1 MGNNNFT
8 QEDLQKLQ
16 EFGKFILDRATW
28 QLTTTDAL
36 RLNKFLAFYNSL
48 TIKVEA
54 NILEIKALTKLRP
67 DEPTPESEQVSTVV
81 RKPKAVKSKE

>member
-54 NILEIKALTKLRP
+54 NIAEITAIRKVEEVEK
-67 DEPTPESEQVSTVV
+67 ESGPTTG
-81 RKPKAVKSKE
+81 RRNKAVTKE